1 MDPVKATL
9 TMYALA
15 GLGALAHW
23 AKRRLRGETQAGVLD
38 HLGENFGHTLLSM
51 AASLGAVS
59 SEIATLVANGTPLD
73 ASPTSFA
80 LAFLTG
86 YGADSALNKGSG

>member
-1 MDPVKATL
+1 MDPWKAALTL
-9 TMYALA
+9 YALA

-23 AKRRLRGETQAGVLD
+23 AKRRLRGETPDGLFD
-38 HLGENFGHTLLSM
+38 HLGENFGHTLLSLF
-51 AASLGAVS
+51 ASLGAIS
-59 SEIATLVANGTPLD
+59 SEIAALVANGTPVD
-73 ASPTSFA
+73 GSPQSLA